1 MIQADSV
8 IYKFRRYLDQGSTG
22 ECSVYAFLG
31 VLAEL
36 IENQTGIKTD
46 FNYSEEFKNLKIEKA
61 KDRMRTL
68 SSHLW
73 VVGFTTTDGRL
84 VKGDTVRLGKA
95 STREK
100 FDKQLTYHIQAYGAG
115 VMSVHYDKDTSLKS
129 RKNGILTKVY
139 EFVKGGGDD
148 KAHAIGLVGYNNP
161 LQYYILANS
170 WGEGD
175 SDVSIKYEDLYK
187 IFNSVQFF
195 DKISVDNILI

>member
-1 MIQADSV
+1 
-8 IYKFRRYLDQGSTG
+8 
-22 ECSVYAFLG
+22 VYAFLG

-36 IENQTGIKTD
+36 IENQTGVKTD
-46 FNYSEEFKNLKIEKA
+46 FDYSGEFERLKIEKA

-68 SSHLW
+68 SNHLFSK
-73 VVGFTTTDGRL
+73 GIKTIDGRL
-84 VKGDTVRLGKA
+84 IKADTIRLGKA
-95 STREK
+95 SSIEK
-100 FDKQLTYHIQAYGAG
+100 FNKQMTYHIQAYGAG
-115 VMSVHYDKDTSLKS
+115 VLTVQYDKDTSLKA

-139 EFVKGGGDD
+139 EFIKGGGDD

-170 WGEGD
+170 WGEVD

-187 IFNSVQFF
+187 IFHSVQFF